1 MKIIVRQ
8 CVGLLSMGVAIICI
22 IILIIIVVVVV
33 RFVGGR
39 KVIFSFVE

>member
-22 IILIIIVVVVV
+22 IIIIIVVVVV